1 MDPPFGMG
9 KVHDKW
15 IRASIGPP
23 GRLRSPSP
31 HVRILGL
38 RGHLVELDVILMV
51 HVELKPSR
59 IGPGRLLLYDLP
71 CHGSGGSIIFVVTV
85 LGRSPELCI
94 AVSYKFLMP
103 LLANPFGF
111 QIVPLYRL
119 LIAVQLAVLYIL
131 IVDGVKVY
139 GSLDLPCSI
148 PVIEGDALDPPC
160 PRPLLDRLAQ
170 PCLDLPVGLSLEHR
184 LHPLAIEG
192 EEGVDGRLP
201 DIPPLVIG
209 GCRKDIVTGLHGG
222 GHPDICPDEQFD
234 LRQVVLSPRL
244 LAGLVSIVVTGVPE
258 AYPWRLHAGE
268 ILLLN
273 GILQKRLH
281 IIRIKPDLLL
291 ERGVG
296 KVFLRPL
303 QAIAIDNLIR
313 DAHTVGLLAALDRL
327 VYSQF
332 GPGRLVREMEA
343 GRL

>member
-1 MDPPFGMG
+1 
-9 KVHDKW
+9 
-15 IRASIGPP
+15 
-23 GRLRSPSP
+23 
-31 HVRILGL
+31 
-38 RGHLVELDVILMV
+38 MV

-94 AVSYKFLMP
+94 AVSYKFLMSLP
-103 LLANPFGF
+103 ANPFGVH
-111 QIVPLYRL
+111 IVPLYRL
-119 LIAVQLAVLYIL
+119 LIGVQLTILDIL

-160 PRPLLDRLAQ
+160 PRPLLDGLAQ
-170 PCLDLPVGLSLEHR
+170 PCVDLPVGLPVEHGLDR
-184 LHPLAIEG
+184 LSEEG

-201 DIPPLVIG
+201 DIPPLVVG
-209 GCRKDIVTGLHGG
+209 GCRQDIIARLHGG

-244 LAGLVSIVVTGVPE
+244 LAGLVSIVVAGVPE

-281 IIRIKPDLLL
+281 IIRVEPDLLL

-296 KVFLRPL
+296 KIFLRPL
-303 QAIAIDNLIR
+303 QTIAVENLIR

-327 VYSQF
+327 LYSEF
-332 GPGRLVREMEA
+332 GASGLVREV
-343 GRL
+343 